1 VITKFKESWQCR
13 DRLQENAI
21 FYDYKYDSNKPLK
34 MVVFSYRYPIV
45 QQKSYI
51 FNSRKAFIIYAY
63 LCDATLIIYSKKILF
78 GISLAAALMVIAVP
92 AYAQTGEVT
101 NSKYLEIIE
110 HRYRQGEFSDTI
122 TSMVK
127 NISTE
132 AIPSI
137 SIYLLLYDTANQ
149 LITVET
155 GYADVTPLPSQDTSP
170 FSINVF

>member
-1 VITKFKESWQCR
+1 
-13 DRLQENAI
+13 
-21 FYDYKYDSNKPLK
+21 
-34 MVVFSYRYPIV
+34 M
-45 QQKSYI
+45 
-51 FNSRKAFIIYAY
+51 IIY
-63 LCDATLIIYSKKILF
+63 TKKILF
-78 GISLAAALMVIAVP
+78 GIFLAAALMIVAAP
-92 AYAQTGEVT
+92 AHAQTGNVM

-122 TSMVK
+122 TGTVK

-137 SIYLLLYDTANQ
+137 SIYLLLYDVANE

-170 FSINVF
+170 FSINVYYQGNDMDHYVMLPGGTP